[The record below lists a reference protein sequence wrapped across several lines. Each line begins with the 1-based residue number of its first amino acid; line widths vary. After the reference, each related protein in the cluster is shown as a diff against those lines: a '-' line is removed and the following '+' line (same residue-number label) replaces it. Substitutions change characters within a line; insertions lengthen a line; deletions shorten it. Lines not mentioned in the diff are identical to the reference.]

1 MKPGQ
6 PGTDFKMR
14 TRALQHLF
22 ADCRG
27 SVLTFVAFALPVLV
41 GFVGLGLDL
50 SSWFAAKRNIQGMA
64 DAAAI
69 GATYTYIADDMFQ
82 SDNADDA
89 KLLAS
94 GKLEAERNG
103 YKDCTTGNCIA
114 VGRFPDGTFSGGGMT
129 QHLVEVSLR
138 QPAPLYF
145 VSYFMDDVFI
155 AARAAAGIR
164 RLGTF
169 CVISLSENAAK
180 AVEFSGT
187 TVADLG
193 CGVVANSSAEN
204 AIYIGGTAKLVA
216 DPAQAYG
223 GIGIGNNATLE
234 STYPP
239 LPYSPRVDDPF
250 EDLVMPAKPA
260 TCDYSP
266 PMPNQPAIKLV
277 NSDPPLTIG
286 PSVSGG
292 SVLICGDVDISGSTL
307 TLEAGTYFVDSG
319 SFKITSDGNLDG
331 SAGVTIIL
339 TADDPADVGTFDIAG
354 TGTVEL
360 QSSEDTLVPGVV
372 LMTDPDAAPSGN
384 PINKLTGG
392 SGMSIEGAVY
402 IPTMPVDFS
411 GGTSSSDGCLQLV
424 AETVT
429 FIGNSYIEFD
439 EASCQN
445 IGVALPS
452 INGSQF
458 QVVLVE

>member
-1 MKPGQ
+1 
-6 PGTDFKMR
+6 MR
-14 TRALQHLF
+14 SGR
-22 ADCRG
+22 RG
-27 SVLTFVAFALPVLV
+27 SAAKPSPGFLRRLLKDRRGSAISFVAFALPVIV

-64 DAAAI
+64 DAAAV
-69 GATYTYIADDMFQ
+69 GATYTYISEDMFQ
-82 SDNADDA
+82 DANADDT
-89 KLLAS
+89 KLLNS
-94 GKLEAERNG
+94 GKLEAVRNG
-103 YKDCTTGNCIA
+103 YKDCTTSCFA
-114 VGRFPDGTFSGGGMT
+114 VNRLPAGTFSGGGTT
-129 QHLVEVSLR
+129 QHLVEAIVR

-169 CVISLSENAAK
+169 CVISLSETASK

-193 CGVVANSSAEN
+193 CGVAANSSAGN
-204 AIYIGGTAKLVA
+204 AIYIGGTATLVA

-223 GIGIGNNATLE
+223 GIEIGNNATLD

-239 LPYSPRVDDPF
+239 LPYSPRVDNPF
-250 EDLVMPAKPA
+250 EDLVMPDKPA
-260 TCDYSP
+260 TCDYAP

-286 PSVSGG
+286 PSVEGG
-292 SVLICGDVDISGSTL
+292 SVLICGDVDIGGSTL
-307 TLEAGTYFVDSG
+307 IMEAGTYFIDAG
-319 SFKITSDGNLDG
+319 SFKVTSDGNVDG

-339 TADDPADVGTFDIAG
+339 TADDPTDVGTFDITG

-372 LMTDPDAAPSGN
+372 LMIDPDSAPNGN

-402 IPTMPVDFS
+402 IPSMPVDFA
-411 GGTSSSDGCLQLV
+411 GGTSATEGCLQLV
-424 AETVT
+424 ADTVT